1 MVPSSIPPAR
11 DDDNDDDDNDADDD
25 DDDANVAAAASSVAF
40 VVASHSYPPPRS
52 TPPSIVGAWKS
63 SSLANVVLALIVSTS
78 VVACDVWMGGL
89 RMGGRAH
96 NATVVIDADA
106 AVREAGSMGTTP
118 REAGSLRGGGGGG

>member
-11 DDDNDDDDNDADDD
+11 DDDNDDDDNDNDNDADDD

-78 VVACDVWMGGL
+78 VVACDVGMGGL

-106 AVREAGSMGTTP
+106 AV
-118 REAGSLRGGGGGG
+118 